1 MAGIF
6 SRIVDII
13 QANINDMLDRAED
26 PEKMLK
32 QMIVEMEEA
41 VAKTTTAVAKAMANE
56 RSLEQQYERHRRSA
70 QEWEQKAVQAL
81 QNGREDLARQALERK
96 LAFERAAQDLE
107 KTLIEARQATT
118 QLRSQLEKLK
128 ARLEEARTR
137 YATLSA
143 RAQAARTRKELAQ
156 ALSGVGGDAF
166 SKFERYEKK
175 ILQQEAEA
183 QAAAELAG
191 ESPLEEEFAK
201 METRSAVDEEL
212 ARLKAKLQAPG
223 GG

>member
-1 MAGIF
+1 MPGIF

-32 QMIVEMEEA
+32 QMIIEMEEA

-56 RSLEQQYERHRRSA
+56 KSLEQQYERHRRSA

-96 LAFERAAQDLE
+96 QAFERSAQDLE
-107 KTLIEARQATT
+107 KTLLEARQATT

-128 ARLEEARTR
+128 SRLEEARTR
-137 YATLSA
+137 YTTLSA

-191 ESPLEEEFAK
+191 ESPLEEEFAR
-201 METRSAVDEEL
+201 METQSAVDEEL
-212 ARLKAKLQAPG
+212 ARLKAKLQAQG

>member
-1 MAGIF
+1 MPGIF

-56 RSLEQQYERHRRSA
+56 KSLEQQYERHRLSA

-96 LAFERAAQDLE
+96 QAFERAAQDLE
-107 KTLIEARQATT
+107 KTLLEARQATT

-175 ILQQEAEA
+175 VLQQEAEA

-212 ARLKAKLQAPG
+212 ARLKAKLQASG

>member
-1 MAGIF
+1 MPSIF

-32 QMIVEMEEA
+32 QMIIEMEEA

-56 RSLEQQYERHRRSA
+56 KSLEQQYERHRRSA

-96 LAFERAAQDLE
+96 QAFERAALDLE
-107 KTLIEARQATT
+107 KTLLEARQATT

-183 QAAAELAG
+183 QAVAELAG
-191 ESPLEEEFAK
+191 ESPLEEEFAR
-201 METRSAVDEEL
+201 METQSAVDEEL
-212 ARLKAKLQAPG
+212 ARLKAKLQAQG

>member
-1 MAGIF
+1 MPSIF

-32 QMIVEMEEA
+32 QMIIEMEEA

-56 RSLEQQYERHRRSA
+56 KSLEQQYERHRRSA

-96 LAFERAAQDLE
+96 QAFERAALDLE
-107 KTLIEARQATT
+107 KTLLEARQATT

-183 QAAAELAG
+183 QAVAELAG
-191 ESPLEEEFAK
+191 ESPLEEEFAR

-212 ARLKAKLQAPG
+212 ARLKAKLQAQG